1 MTKKILVYD
10 DITGRADAWRERL
23 VALPPVNASFV
34 VERLDNEDFRQI
46 LGELEERRR
55 AARRSVDS
63 ARAPQTCQFDDADLL
78 VVDYDLLEFDSDS
91 YVTGE
96 GVAYL
101 ARCYSRCGPIVTLNQ
116 YVKSGFDLT
125 LRGHPSS
132 WADLNIDGGQLGNPG
147 LWSQPFR
154 GFRPWSWP
162 LLPWSVEAMRER
174 AAELVEHLD
183 EPILAFLG
191 FPREAL
197 ESLPRSTQEF
207 LAADPPVEA
216 VTFRA
221 FVDQSDSGLKPRD
234 QVVGDEAYARV
245 AAARVGKWLENVVLS
260 GQDILVD
267 APHLA
272 ARFPSLLAGDPA
284 DPAVWDGTATLLPA
298 DDGRRGQEST
308 SGLREEFLEGARF
321 PRAHWL
327 SRPAFFWPVL
337 AQNSAI
343 PEVEDPWSAFRTDL
357 VFCED
362 VSRFLPRAACRE
374 FVADLSSPFVR
385 RYVVDPDS
393 QVARELGFGPE
404 ALTAH
409 ENGEGTAPVEY
420 QPALR
425 FSL

>member
-1 MTKKILVYD
+1 VTDKILIYD
-10 DITGRADAWRERL
+10 DIPERAEAWHERL
-23 VALPPVNASFV
+23 IALPPVNAAFI
-34 VERLDNEDFRQI
+34 VEQLDNEEFRQI

-63 ARAPQTCQFDDADLL
+63 ARAPQKCRFDDADLL
-78 VVDYDLLEFDSDS
+78 VVDYDLLEFGTDS

-101 ARCYSRCGPIVTLNQ
+101 ARCYSRCGPVVTLNQ

-125 LRGHPSS
+125 LRGHPGSF
-132 WADLNIDGGQLGNPG
+132 ADLNIEGGQLGNPG

-174 AAELVEHLD
+174 AAELVGHLD
-183 EPILAFLG
+183 EPILTFLG
-191 FPREAL
+191 FPREAI

-207 LAADPPVEA
+207 LAADAPVEE

-221 FVDQSDSGLKPRD
+221 FVDQSGSGLRPRD
-234 QVVGDEAYARV
+234 KVAGDEAYAHI
-245 AAARVGKWLENVVLS
+245 AAARVGKWLEDVVLP

-272 ARFPSLLAGDPA
+272 ARFPSLLAGDPT
-284 DPAVWDGTATLLPA
+284 DPAAWDATATLSPA
-298 DDGRRGQEST
+298 DSGRRGQEWT
-308 SGLREEFLEGARF
+308 SGLREELLEGARF
-321 PRAHWL
+321 PRTYWL
-327 SRPAFFWPVL
+327 SRPAFFWPVV

-343 PEVEDPWSAFRTDL
+343 PEVGDPWSAFRTDL

-374 FVADLSSPFVR
+374 FVADLPSPFVR
-385 RYVVDPDS
+385 RYVVDPES
-393 QVARELGFGPE
+393 QVARELGFGRE
-404 ALTAH
+404 ALTVS
-409 ENGEGTAPVEY
+409 ENGEGATPVEY